1 MVNTELLR
9 ALLAFRLHL
18 GRILEHLDAFQLV
31 PDEFLDVLL
40 EATLSWR
47 ETVLVIADAN
57 IHAAV
62 AV

>member
-9 ALLAFRLHL
+9 ALLALCLHL
-18 GRILEHLDAFQLV
+18 GRILDHLDAFQLV
-31 PDEFLDVLL
+31 PDQFLDVLL

-47 ETVLVIADAN
+47 ETVLVITDAD